1 MDSIIGSVGYDRL
14 IELGVRPGNV
24 DQIDPIVTMTD
35 EEKAAYVDGLG
46 TCTSLRDLVVQSL
59 GVAPPLDQCIDDAI
73 PDEAT
78 ARVVLISLLAGN
90 DTGEPPTGEVAEVLT
105 RSRSA
110 RASWSRV
117 PPATDP
123 WPPIL
128 GPSASS

>member
-90 DTGEPPTGEVAEVLT
+90 DTGEPPTGEVAEVFDSLEVCQ
-105 RSRSA
+105 SEL
-110 RASWSRV
+110 V
-117 PPATDP
+117 EGPPGD
-123 WPPIL
+123 
-128 GPSASS
+128 